1 MSKYANVSGQDYYE
15 STFDSEPIGI
25 DLENEPAI
33 SLAVALGD
41 HNFPDL
47 KEFVLG
53 KCTAPADKEMVDITV
68 GAAAALNVD
77 VQQPS
82 TIANPEDITV
92 PSLVLSHLQGQPKI
106 HTHPSA
112 TISHVLTATDPA
124 PSADAVWILT
134 AQKLVAISPL
144 PAHIMRP

>member
-53 KCTAPADKEMVDITV
+53 KCTAPADKEMVDVTV
-68 GAAAALNVD
+68 GEAAALNVD

-82 TIANPEDITV
+82 TITYPEDITI
-92 PSLVLSHLQGQPKI
+92 PSLVLSNLQGQPEI

-112 TISHVLTATDPA
+112 TISYVL
-124 PSADAVWILT
+124 
-134 AQKLVAISPL
+134 
-144 PAHIMRP
+144 